1 MDFILEF
8 LLELVVE
15 GGMEASGNKKL
26 SRWIRYP
33 LMALTILFFLAVI
46 GLIFYIGI
54 CVFQEKPMASVIIFL
69 LGAFLLVGAVAK
81 IRQLYFAKK

>member
-15 GGMEASGNKKL
+15 GGMEASGNRKL

-33 LMALTILFFLAVI
+33 LMILTILFFAPV
-46 GLIFYIGI
+46 
-54 CVFQEKPMASVIIFL
+54 
-69 LGAFLLVGAVAK
+69 
-81 IRQLYFAKK
+81 

>member
-15 GGMEASGNKKL
+15 GGMEASGNRKL

-33 LMALTILFFLAVI
+33 LMILTILFFAAVI
-46 GLIFYIGI
+46 GLVFFIG
-54 CVFQEKPMASVIIFL
+54 VYMYREEPLASAILFL
-69 LGAFLLVGAVAK
+69 VGILLVVGAVAK
-81 IRQLYFAKK
+81 IRQLYFTKK

>member
-33 LMALTILFFLAVI
+33 LMALTILFFAAVI
-46 GLIFYIGI
+46 GL
-54 CVFQEKPMASVIIFL
+54 VFFVCIAVYREKPLASAILFL
-69 LGAFLLVGAVAK
+69 VGIFLLVGAVAK
-81 IRQLYFAKK
+81 IRQLYFTKK

>member
-33 LMALTILFFLAVI
+33 RMILTILFLV
-46 GLIFYIGI
+46 GI
-54 CVFQEKPMASVIIFL
+54 
-69 LGAFLLVGAVAK
+69 FLLVGAVAK
-81 IRQLYFAKK
+81 IRQLYFTKK